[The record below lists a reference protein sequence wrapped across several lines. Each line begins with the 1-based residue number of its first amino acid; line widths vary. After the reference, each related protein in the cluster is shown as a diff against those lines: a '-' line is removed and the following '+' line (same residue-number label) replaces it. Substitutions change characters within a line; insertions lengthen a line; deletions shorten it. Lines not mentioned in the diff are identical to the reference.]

1 MIYSVFDW
9 NKDSEQKGHYVYFE
23 GNGEGLGVRP
33 KPKQV
38 WADNRGHKLEEL
50 LPEVP
55 AGSKMVGRGEHPK
68 GRIAVLNASLRA
80 SLGEENPVVTHPWL
94 TLAGWAGVIVG
105 GFYVARWLG
114 QRAVR

>member
-9 NKDSEQKGHYVYFE
+9 NNDTGAKGHYVYFE
-23 GNGEGLGVRP
+23 GPGEGLGVRP
-33 KPKQV
+33 KPRKV
-38 WADNRGHKLEEL
+38 FGDNLGHKLEEL

-55 AGSKMVGRGEHPK
+55 ANSKLVGRGEHPK

-80 SLGEENPVVTHPWL
+80 SLGDENPVVTHPWASL
-94 TLAGWAGVIVG
+94 LGWAGLVIG
-105 GFYVARWLG
+105 GFMMARWLG